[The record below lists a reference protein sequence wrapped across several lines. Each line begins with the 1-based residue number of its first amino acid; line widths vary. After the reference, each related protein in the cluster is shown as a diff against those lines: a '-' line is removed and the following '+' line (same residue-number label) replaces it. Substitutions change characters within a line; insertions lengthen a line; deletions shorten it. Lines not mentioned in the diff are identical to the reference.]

1 MRILYVAEIVGR
13 AGIFAFKK
21 GIKELRQQKEPDFVI
36 AGADGVTGANGLS
49 RNHASYLHKLGAHVL
64 TCGECSFFKKDLV
77 ENIEHI
83 HYVLR
88 PVNLNYEAPGYG
100 SRIYRIGDK
109 KIAVAVL
116 IGQSG
121 FIRMHGNNPFI
132 EAPLLCERLR
142 QETPYIV
149 LDFHATTTAEKRILF
164 SLADGLCSAVIGSHT
179 RVQTADAAILSGGT
193 AVITDAGRT
202 GSQLS
207 VGGVDV
213 QERITNYITGIP
225 DWTKEAV
232 DKPALQGVLIEI
244 SESGKAVSIERIQ
257 HPVGPLPDP
266 APESAPDVDR

>member
-21 GIKELRQQKEPDFVI
+21 GIKEIRHEREPDFVI

-49 RNHASYLHKLGAHVL
+49 RNHASYLHKLGANVL
-64 TCGECSFFKKDLV
+64 TCGECSFFKKDFV
-77 ENIEHI
+77 ENIEQI

-88 PVNLNYEAPGYG
+88 PANLNYEAPGYG
-100 SRIYRIGDK
+100 SRIYRVGDK

-121 FIRMHGNNPFI
+121 FIRMHGNNPFV
-132 EAPLLCERLR
+132 EVPLLCERLR

-149 LDFHATTTAEKRILF
+149 LDFHAVTTAEKRILF
-164 SLADGLCSAVIGSHT
+164 TISDGLCSAVIGSHT
-179 RVQTADAAILSGGT
+179 RVQTADAEVLAGGT

-207 VGGVDV
+207 VGGVDI
-213 QERITNYITGIP
+213 QERITNYMTGIP
-225 DWTKEAV
+225 DWTREAIER
-232 DKPALQGVLIEI
+232 PELQGVLIELNDM
-244 SESGKAVSIERIQ
+244 GKAVSIERIQ
-257 HPVGPLPDP
+257 HPVGDLPELPQD
-266 APESAPDVDR
+266 